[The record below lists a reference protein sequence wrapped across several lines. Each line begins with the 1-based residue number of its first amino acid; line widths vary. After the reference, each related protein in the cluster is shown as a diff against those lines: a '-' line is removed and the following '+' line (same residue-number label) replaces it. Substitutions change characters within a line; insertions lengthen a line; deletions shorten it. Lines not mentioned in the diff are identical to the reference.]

1 MKMKTKTLFAKIFM
15 IGAIISFG
23 LVSCNR
29 FLDQEPMSSIAPE
42 AYYSTEMQ
50 VLAALMQEY
59 QSILPSASLAQDNN
73 TDNQQGTN
81 IADRYTANLWKV
93 PASDTNWDFSGLY
106 YLNFFLEK
114 VLPKYEAGEISGN
127 QDNIRHM
134 IGEIYFLRAFWY
146 FKKLQ
151 TFGDYPIITQV
162 LPDDLEVLTEASRR
176 SPRNEV
182 ARFIIN
188 DLDTAIELMSGV
200 SLTRSRVNVDAAYLF
215 KSRVALYEGTW
226 LKYFNG
232 TAFVPGTAEWP
243 GAVNSPA
250 YNYPSGSIENEIRWF
265 LTQSMEAAKII
276 GDKYAGSLAANP
288 GHLPQSMQD
297 APNPYYEM
305 FASEDQLDNYPE
317 VLLWRD
323 YSFKK
328 STHSV
333 AVQAGRG
340 NGMVGLTRACVQN
353 FLMADGT
360 PVYNHGTYADGDG
373 YYLGDK
379 TLTDVR
385 QNRDGRL
392 YLFLKSNGQINGF
405 KNLDDLSGN
414 EFVEVE
420 PVPDILGA
428 DNDRSYATGY
438 TIRKG
443 CSESRSQFVLFSS
456 FTDFV
461 IFRSAEALL
470 NYMEASY
477 ELNGSLDGTATT
489 YWKLLRQRAN
499 TSDDINLTISTTD
512 MSKEAEFDWAAYSA
526 GQILTDAT
534 LYNIRRERRM
544 ELLSEGLRDMDLHR
558 WRSMDQLIAKPY
570 HFEGFHLWNT
580 PMEDWYEGRLIEG
593 PTDPKANVSSKENSE
608 YLRIYQKKAGMNG
621 YDGATWKMA
630 HYLSP
635 IAVNHLLITSES
647 GTDADASVI
656 YQNPYWPTA
665 ADQNATR

>member
-1 MKMKTKTLFAKIFM
+1 MKNTALYVKIS
-15 IGAIISFG
+15 IGAILLLG
-23 LVSCNR
+23 AVSCNE

-42 AYYSTEMQ
+42 AYFASETQ
-50 VLAALMQEY
+50 VEAVLMREY
-59 QSILPSASLAQDNN
+59 QSILPGASLARDNN

-81 IADRYTANLWKV
+81 IANKYTADLWKV
-93 PASDTNWDFSGLY
+93 PASDSNWDFSGLY
-106 YLNFFLEK
+106 YLNFFFEQ
-114 VLPKYEAGEISGN
+114 VLPKFEAGEISGN
-127 QDNIRHM
+127 QDNIKHM
-134 IGEIYFLRAFWY
+134 IGEVYFLRAFWY
-146 FKKLQ
+146 FDKLQ
-151 TFGDYPIITQV
+151 SFGDYPIITEV
-162 LPDDLEVLTEASRR
+162 LPDDLAVLTEASKR

-182 ARFIIN
+182 ARFILN
-188 DLDTAIELMSGV
+188 DLDTAISYMSGM
-200 SLTRSRVNVDAAYLF
+200 SLTRSRINVDAAYLF

-226 LKYFNG
+226 LKYFKG
-232 TAFVPGTAEWP
+232 TAFGPGTPEWP
-243 GAVNSPA
+243 GAKATPS
-250 YNYPSGSIENEIRWF
+250 YSYPSGSIDNEINWF
-265 LTQSMEAAKII
+265 LTQAKDAAKII
-276 GDKYAGSLAANP
+276 GDKYVGSLTPNP
-288 GHLPQSMQD
+288 GHLPQSKDD

-305 FASEDQLDNYPE
+305 FASEDQLDNIPE

-323 YSFKK
+323 YAFKK
-328 STHSV
+328 ANHSM

-360 PVYNHGTYADGDG
+360 PVYAHGTYADGDG

-392 YLFLKSNGQINGF
+392 FLFLKSKGQINGF

-420 PVPDILGA
+420 PAPDILGA

-477 ELNGSLDGTATT
+477 ELTGNLDATATS
-489 YWKLLRQRAN
+489 YWKALRQRAK
-499 TSDDINLTISTTD
+499 TSDDINATVAATD
-512 MSKEAEFDWAAYSA
+512 MAKEAEFDWAAYSA
-526 GQILTDAT
+526 GAVLTDKV

-544 ELLSEGLRDMDLHR
+544 ELLSEGFRDMDLHR
-558 WRSMDQLIAKPY
+558 WRSMDQLITKPY

-580 PMEDWYEGRLIEG
+580 PMEEWYAGRLIEG
-593 PTDPKANVSSKENSE
+593 PTNPQANVSSKSDSE
-608 YLRIYQKKAGMNG
+608 YLRMFQKKTGMNG
-621 YDGATWKMA
+621 FNGATWKMA
-630 HYLSP
+630 HYLNP
-635 IAVNHLLITSES
+635 IAINHLLITSES
-647 GTDADASVI
+647 GTDASASVI
-656 YQNPYWPTA
+656 YQNPYWPLA
-665 ADQNATR
+665 ADQNATK

>member
-1 MKMKTKTLFAKIFM
+1 MA
-15 IGAIISFG
+15 GAVLLSG
-23 LVSCNR
+23 AVSCNK

-42 AYYSTEMQ
+42 AYFSTESQ
-50 VLAALMQEY
+50 VEAVLMQEY
-59 QSILPSASLAQDNN
+59 QSILPGASLARDNN

-81 IADRYTANLWKV
+81 IANKYTSNLWKV
-93 PASDTNWDFSGLY
+93 PASDSNWDFSGLY
-106 YLNFFLEK
+106 YLNFFFEQ
-114 VLPKYEAGEISGN
+114 VLPKFEAGEISGN
-127 QDNIRHM
+127 QDKIKHM
-134 IGEIYFLRAFWY
+134 IGEVYFLRAFWY
-146 FKKLQ
+146 FDKLQ
-151 TFGDYPIITQV
+151 AFGDYPIVTEV
-162 LPDDLEVLTEASRR
+162 LPDDLAVLTEASKR

-182 ARFIIN
+182 ARFILN
-188 DLDTAIELMSGV
+188 DLDTAIRYMEGV
-200 SLTRSRVNVDAAYLF
+200 SLTRSRINVDAAYLF

-226 LKYFNG
+226 LKYFKG

-243 GAVNSPA
+243 GAKATPS
-250 YNYPSGSIENEIRWF
+250 YSFPSGSIDSEIDWF
-265 LTQSMEAAKII
+265 LTQSKDAAKIV
-276 GDKYAGSLAANP
+276 GDKYAGSLTANP
-288 GHLPQSMQD
+288 GHLPQTSAD

-323 YSFKK
+323 YAFKK
-328 STHSV
+328 ANHSM

-360 PVYNHGTYADGDG
+360 PVYAHGTYSDGDG
-373 YYLGDK
+373 HYLGDK

-392 YLFLKSNGQINGF
+392 FLFLKSKGQINGF

-420 PVPDILGA
+420 PAPDILGA

-438 TIRKG
+438 SIRKG
-443 CSESRSQFVLFSS
+443 CSESRSQFCLFSS
-456 FTDFV
+456 YTDFV
-461 IFRSAEALL
+461 IFRAAEALL

-477 ELNGSLDGTATT
+477 ELTGSLDGTATS
-489 YWKLLRQRAN
+489 YWKALRQRAK
-499 TSDDINLTISTTD
+499 TSDDLNATIAATN
-512 MSKEAEFDWAAYSA
+512 MEKEAEFDWAAYSG
-526 GQILTDAT
+526 GQVLTDNV

-544 ELLSEGLRDMDLHR
+544 ELLSEGFRDMDLHR

-580 PMEDWYEGRLIEG
+580 PMEEWYAGRLIEG
-593 PTDPKANVSSKENSE
+593 PTDPNANVSSKSESE
-608 YLRIYQKKAGMNG
+608 YLRLFQKKTGMNG
-621 YDGATWKMA
+621 FNGATWKMA

-647 GTDADASVI
+647 GTDAASSVI

-665 ADQNATR
+665 ADQSATK